1 MSHKHK
7 IALLLTSLSVCF
19 SLSYVASAQEEAKE
33 NAPVLTRKPCEE
45 LKAEI
50 EAKIQANGVE
60 TYTLGIVPNED
71 VKDDEKVVGSC
82 DGGTKKI
89 TYKRG

>member
-1 MSHKHK
+1 MSHKYK
-7 IALLLTSLSVCF
+7 IALLLASSLVCF
-19 SLSYVASAQEEAKE
+19 SLGYVASAQEDTKADE
-33 NAPVLTRKPCEE
+33 PVLTRKPCEE

-71 VKDDEKVVGSC
+71 VKDEKVVGSC

-89 TYKRG
+89 TYTRG

>member
-7 IALLLTSLSVCF
+7 IALLLTSSLVCF
-19 SLSYVASAQEEAKE
+19 SLGYVASAQEEAKE
-33 NAPVLTRKPCEE
+33 NEPVLTRKPCEE
-45 LKAEI
+45 LKSEI

-60 TYTLGIVPNED
+60 SYTLGIVPNED
-71 VKDDEKVVGSC
+71 VKDEKVVGSC

-89 TYKRG
+89 TYQRG

>member
-1 MSHKHK
+1 MSRKHK
-7 IALLLTSLSVCF
+7 IALLLTSLLF
-19 SLSYVASAQEEAKE
+19 WSLLSNVALTQEDAKE

-45 LKAEI
+45 LKSEI
-50 EAKIQANGVE
+50 EAKLQAKGVE
-60 TYTLGIVPNED
+60 SYTLGIVPNED
-71 VKDDEKVVGSC
+71 VKDEKVVGSC

>member
-1 MSHKHK
+1 MSHQHK

-33 NAPVLTRKPCEE
+33 SAPVLTRKPCEE

-50 EAKIQANGVE
+50 DAKIRANGVE
-60 TYTLGIVPNED
+60 SYTLGIVPNED
-71 VKDDEKVVGSC
+71 VKDEKVVGSC

-89 TYKRG
+89 TYQRG

>member
-33 NAPVLTRKPCEE
+33 SAPVLTRKPCEE
-45 LKAEI
+45 LKSEI

-60 TYTLGIVPNED
+60 SYTLGIVPNED
-71 VKDDEKVVGSC
+71 VKDGKVVGSC

-89 TYKRG
+89 TYQRG

>member
-1 MSHKHK
+1 MSHKHNVV
-7 IALLLTSLSVCF
+7 LLLASLLAYPSLSN
-19 SLSYVASAQEEAKE
+19 LASAQEYTKE
-33 NAPVLTRKPCEE
+33 NEPVLTRKPCEE

-50 EAKIQANGVE
+50 DAKIQANGVE

-71 VKDDEKVVGSC
+71 VKDETVVGSC

-89 TYKRG
+89 TYQRG